1 MAVEQLRSTRDSS
14 QQPAT
19 PSEPDKTETKE
30 PQKSAKS
37 QSKMEASN
45 QASGAMQDARF
56 QELKSILD
64 AATRHGLPRNAAEI
78 AKFYKHI
85 TKHAKFFKRAVFANL
100 IKEAKRKGREFI
112 AQAEDTE
119 KNQQFRRAIECF
131 ETAINEQT
139 DKER

>member
-1 MAVEQLRSTRDSS
+1 
-14 QQPAT
+14 
-19 PSEPDKTETKE
+19 
-30 PQKSAKS
+30 
-37 QSKMEASN
+37 MEASN